1 MPCFMLRYMFVH
13 AYMLRS
19 TCLGFYAMFPLFCS
33 SFCFILKLGL
43 YAHMLDIMSMV
54 MLCLDLLF
62 ICFLHCFML
71 RSVSIHSYMLESM
84 FYHAYELAFTCSTHV
99 LLCLCLDLRFH
110 RFVCLDLCS
119 ACCHLPC
126 AIVALLSLY
135 LSFLYFGLL
144 VWTRSRPGGLC
155 HRPCPW
161 PTSKSLDH
169 PYLHVYA
176 CLFLCVTLVLVSL
189 VLGFAMFDTHSGFVV
204 V

>member
-1 MPCFMLRYMFVH
+1 MPCFMLRYMFLH

-62 ICFLHCFML
+62 ICFLPCFML
-71 RSVSIHSYMLESM
+71 RSASIHSYMLESM

-126 AIVALLSLY
+126 ACMARVMFVCLDLWYVRHAMCYCSPFVT
-135 LSFLYFGLL
+135 LSFFLVFWPIGLD
-144 VWTRSRPGGLC
+144 PI
-155 HRPCPW
+155 
-161 PTSKSLDH
+161 
-169 PYLHVYA
+169 
-176 CLFLCVTLVLVSL
+176 
-189 VLGFAMFDTHSGFVV
+189 
-204 V
+204 

>member
-1 MPCFMLRYMFVH
+1 MF
-13 AYMLRS
+13 
-19 TCLGFYAMFPLFCS
+19 
-33 SFCFILKLGL
+33 
-43 YAHMLDIMSMV
+43 
-54 MLCLDLLF
+54 
-62 ICFLHCFML
+62 
-71 RSVSIHSYMLESM
+71 
-84 FYHAYELAFTCSTHV
+84 THV

-144 VWTRSRPGGLC
+144 VWTQSRPGGLC

-161 PTSKSLDH
+161 PTSKSSDH

-176 CLFLCVTLVLVSL
+176 CLFLCVTLVLASL
-189 VLGFAMFDTHSGFVV
+189 VLGFAMLDAFSGFMVV
-204 V
+204 WLHPMPMRPCLDVTIWDASPWCRLLCAYLSPFQLRAMICLPCLLVRPVGFLCIFTRLLTCPCMSLAC